1 MLKLGDYD
9 EDGSKAVAECLKK
22 AGVRVE
28 LKPSIGA
35 SLETED
41 LLQGRLSELKA
52 IIKDKELLEE
62 YERYL
67 DALRKILAQKVSP
80 EDFEKEYLA
89 ELFPTMDEKRKALSD
104 LIDRALGDGKDKAE
118 HGGSAGTAD
127 AEGSAKGEAV
137 GETINQTL
145 EPSGENAV
153 PEAQPTPSEGS
164 KNNACLPTQE
174 KNADEF
180 DIETKEAISAFVS
193 LLAKSSGAE
202 TFVRSVLFLNELEIG
217 GEVGNRLDDPIIAIP
232 VDDEEYG
239 KGCPNLLR
247 VLSVHLNKVYDLYV
261 DEISLLMADLDK
273 LDEEFIDNYTDE
285 NIKIRSLDLMLA
297 NLIENHPSEKM
308 DFSDFEE
315 ECNFRI
321 DKENRVLEVFGDAA
335 AEEIARVL
343 EKSGMVKIK
352 GGTLRWRK

>member
-1 MLKLGDYD
+1 MLKLGNYD
-9 EDGSKAVAECLKK
+9 EDESKAVAECLKK
-22 AGVRVE
+22 AGIRVE
-28 LKPSIGA
+28 LKPSIGT
-35 SLETED
+35 SIESED
-41 LLQGRLSELKA
+41 LLQGRLSELMA
-52 IIKDKELLEE
+52 VVKDKELLEE

-67 DALRKILAQKVSP
+67 DALRKILAQKVST

-89 ELFPTMDEKRKALSD
+89 DLFPMMGEKRKALSD
-104 LIDRALGDGKDKAE
+104 LIDRALEDGKDEAE
-118 HGGSAGTAD
+118 REGAAGTAD
-127 AEGSAKGEAV
+127 VEGSAKGEVV
-137 GETINQTL
+137 GETINQPL
-145 EPSGENAV
+145 ESSGERAV

-164 KNNACLPTQE
+164 KNNACLPNLE
-174 KNADEF
+174 KDADEF
-180 DIETKEAISAFVS
+180 DVETKEAISAFVS
-193 LLAKSSGAE
+193 LLAQSSGAE
-202 TFVRSVLFLNELEIG
+202 TFARSVLFLNDLEIG
-217 GEVGNRLDDPIIAIP
+217 DEVGSRLDDPLIAIP

-247 VLSVHLNKVYDLYV
+247 VLSVYLNKVYDLYV
-261 DEISLLMADLDK
+261 DEISILTADLDK

-285 NIKIRSLDLMLA
+285 SIKIRSLDLMLA

-321 DKENRVLEVFGDAA
+321 DKENRALEVFGDAA

-352 GGTLRWRK
+352 GGAIKWKK